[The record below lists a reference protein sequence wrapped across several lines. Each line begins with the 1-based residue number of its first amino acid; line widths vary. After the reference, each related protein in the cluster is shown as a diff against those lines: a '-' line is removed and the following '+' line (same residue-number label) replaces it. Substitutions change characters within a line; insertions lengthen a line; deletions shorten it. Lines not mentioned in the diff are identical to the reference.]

1 VLGGRVGRPRITK
14 RRRWLLRAAAV
25 VLAASSLGCV
35 YRVNREAN
43 QVAQLLAQ
51 GMLHGHVT
59 RGVEREAWKRVR
71 VGMTKREVEALLG
84 EAPCKRTTTR
94 EHVAN
99 GQDWWEYGYAS
110 SIFAPA
116 PDNRSHVVYFD
127 SDGRVASISE
137 PTS

>member
-1 VLGGRVGRPRITK
+1 MTK
-14 RRRWLLRAAAV
+14 RRWWLLGAAV
-25 VLAASSLGCV
+25 VTLGAGSVGYV

-43 QVAQLLAQ
+43 QVAQVLAQ
-51 GMLHGHVT
+51 AMLQGYAT

-71 VGMTKREVEALLG
+71 VGMTKHEVEALLG
-84 EAPCKRTTTR
+84 EAPCKRTTR
-94 EHVAN
+94 QEHVAG
-99 GQDWWEYGYAS
+99 GQDWWEYGHVS

-116 PDNRSHVVYFD
+116 PDNRSYVVYFD